1 MWFVFDG
8 EKAEMF
14 EKEMSG
20 KKIGTVNTAEEE
32 ITLVYKTSNLL
43 MFNKNK
49 KETPPAQLYPLL
61 KSNLQKQIRR
71 GEKEAITTASMMLD
85 LDEFELLRRL
95 SIIAAEDVILS
106 QETSRIVWYMASVSK
121 RLILCEKD
129 KRFILRYVYSLIE
142 CGKCRRLE
150 IDENEKRNM
159 KRNEKLKMSEVLK
172 SNHPEKNKLA
182 GILFRYYFGG
192 LSGDL
197 PMLSELCDDILQ
209 DGRLEVI
216 MKEDVIS
223 IPNLKFSEAAI
234 DFHIYPNLLS
244 LIKQDTNIEENVI
257 KSCIWQCSSR
267 INYRHKESSDLNHIW
282 QKIYPSFLHHTKSYL
297 SKVVKKYF

>member
-8 EKAEMF
+8 DVAEMF
-14 EKEMSG
+14 ESEVSG
-20 KKIGTVNTAEEE
+20 KKIGSVNTAEGEVVL
-32 ITLVYKTSNLL
+32 IYKTNNLL

-49 KETPPAQLYPLL
+49 KEPAPAQLYPLL

-106 QETSRIVWYMASVSK
+106 QETSRIVWYMAAVSK
-121 RLILCEKD
+121 RLILSEKD
-129 KRFILRYVYSLIE
+129 KKFILNYVNSLVHYP
-142 CGKCRRLE
+142 KCRRLE
-150 IDENEKRNM
+150 ICNEKRNSS
-159 KRNEKLKMSEVLK
+159 LKMSEVLK
-172 SNHPEKNKLA
+172 SDCADKHKLA

-197 PMLSELCDDILQ
+197 PMLSELCDDILH

-216 MKEDVIS
+216 MTEEVIS
-223 IPNLKFSEAAI
+223 LPPLKFSEAAI
-234 DFHIYPNLLS
+234 DFHIYPNLLG
-244 LIKQDTNIEENVI
+244 LIRQDTNIEENVI

-267 INYRHKESSDLNHIW
+267 INYRYKEESDLYPIW

>member
-8 EKAEMF
+8 SKAEMF
-14 EKEMSG
+14 GSEMSG
-20 KKIGTVNTAEEE
+20 KKIGSVKTVEGEV
-32 ITLVYKTSNLL
+32 TLVFKTSNLL

-49 KETPPAQLYPLL
+49 IEAPPAQLYPLL

-71 GEKEAITTASMMLD
+71 GEKEAITTASMMMD
-85 LDEFELLRRL
+85 LDQFELLRRL

-106 QETSRIVWYMASVSK
+106 QETVRIVWYMAAVSK
-121 RLILCEKD
+121 RLILQEKD
-129 KRFILRYVYSLIE
+129 KKFILSYVNSLL
-142 CGKCRRLE
+142 KYPKSRRLE
-150 IDENEKRNM
+150 IGNEERNC
-159 KRNEKLKMSEVLK
+159 KLKLSEILK

-192 LSGDL
+192 LAGDL

-209 DGRLEVI
+209 GRELESILKDGEVN
-216 MKEDVIS
+216 
-223 IPNLKFSEAAI
+223 IPQLKFCDAAI
-234 DFHIYPNLLS
+234 DFHIYPNLLT

-267 INYRHKESSDLNHIW
+267 INYRFQEESDLNLIW
-282 QKIYPSFLHHTKSYL
+282 ERISPSFRHHTKVYL
-297 SKVVKKYF
+297 SKIIKKYF

>member
-8 EKAEMF
+8 DGAEMF
-14 EKEMSG
+14 ESEVSG
-20 KKIGTVNTAEEE
+20 KKIGSVNTAEGEVRL
-32 ITLVYKTSNLL
+32 IYKTNNLL

-49 KETPPAQLYPLL
+49 KEPAPAQLYPLL

-71 GEKEAITTASMMLD
+71 GEKEAITTASLMLD

-106 QETSRIVWYMASVSK
+106 QETSRIVWYMAAVSK
-121 RLILCEKD
+121 RLILAEKD
-129 KRFILRYVYSLIE
+129 KKFILNYVKSLVDY
-142 CGKCRRLE
+142 GKCRRLE
-150 IDENEKRNM
+150 IGNEKRNT
-159 KRNEKLKMSEVLK
+159 NLKMSEVLK
-172 SNHPEKNKLA
+172 SDCSNKNKLA

-209 DGRLEVI
+209 EGRLEVI
-216 MKEDVIS
+216 MSKKEVIS
-223 IPNLKFSEAAI
+223 IPALKFSEAAI
-234 DFHIYPNLLS
+234 DFHIYPNLLA

-267 INYRHKESSDLNHIW
+267 INYRYKEETDLYPIW

-297 SKVVKKYF
+297 SKIVKKYF

>member
-8 EKAEMF
+8 NVAEMF
-14 EKEMSG
+14 GSEVEG
-20 KKIGTVNTAEEE
+20 KKIGSVNTAEGEM
-32 ITLVYKTSNLL
+32 TLIYKTNNLL

-49 KETPPAQLYPLL
+49 KEPPPAQLYPLL

-71 GEKEAITTASMMLD
+71 GEKEAITTASLMLD

-106 QETSRIVWYMASVSK
+106 QETSRIVWYMAAVSK

-129 KRFILRYVYSLIE
+129 KKFILNYVNSLVQF
-142 CGKCRRLE
+142 GKCRRLE
-150 IDENEKRNM
+150 ICDEKKLNSN
-159 KRNEKLKMSEVLK
+159 LKMSEVLK
-172 SNHPEKNKLA
+172 SNHPEKHKLA

-197 PMLSELCDDILQ
+197 PMLSELCDDILRCGELRCVMTK
-209 DGRLEVI
+209 DEVI
-216 MKEDVIS
+216 S
-223 IPNLKFSEAAI
+223 LPALKFCEAAI
-234 DFHIYPNLLS
+234 DFHIYPNLLV

-267 INYRHKESSDLNHIW
+267 INYRYKETSDLNHIW
-282 QKIYPSFLHHTKSYL
+282 SKIYPSFLHHTKVYL
-297 SKVVKKYF
+297 SKIIKKYF